1 MRRQAHWAALIG
13 LGLVTHFWLATDVSG
28 QAASGEATADSTW
41 LSYDSTSKT
50 VTFRLVAGVTG
61 AKSPFNFDGFTVG
74 EATLIIP
81 AGATVV
87 MPFVN
92 NDGTP
97 HSAIVASGTEPIP
110 NMAGDPA
117 IPRAYSRNATQGLA
131 QGQKDTIRF
140 KAEPSGSYRITCGV
154 PGHAL
159 SGMWIWLE
167 VSREVSVPTLKRG
180 PS

>member
-1 MRRQAHWAALIG
+1 MIS
-13 LGLVTHFWLATDVSG
+13 LGVVVPFLLAVDAWG
-28 QAASGEATADSTW
+28 QAATALAPADSTW
-41 LSYDSTSKT
+41 LSYDSTSNT
-50 VTFRLVAGVTG
+50 VTFRLVAGAPG
-61 AKSPFNFDGFTVG
+61 AKSPFNFDGFTGG
-74 EATLIIP
+74 EATLLVP
-81 AGATVV
+81 AGATVI

-97 HSAIVASGTEPIP
+97 HSAIVASGTDPIP

-167 VSREVSVPTLKRG
+167 VSRDLSVPILKRG
-180 PS
+180 PP